1 MSEKTTTNEPNEAVD
16 HTFEVVELTRL
27 QKFVMN
33 HPRVAKSIAIA
44 SGVTAA
50 IGGGAMV
57 YNMQKHRA
65 HIIEAGHH
73 AEQALMEL
81 SNSVSPDPVGD
92 TEN

>member
-1 MSEKTTTNEPNEAVD
+1 MSEKTTTEPVEAVETD
-16 HTFEVVELTRL
+16 VEVVEPTRL
-27 QKFVMN
+27 QTFVTN
-33 HPRVAKSIAIA
+33 HPRIAKVIAITG
-44 SGVTAA
+44 GVTAA
-50 IGGGAMV
+50 VGAGV
-57 YNMQKHRA
+57 VANNMRKQRA